1 MEKTNNLQRG
11 SLYRMQNGLPVTG
24 RPKVFYCAPGSS
36 LWDTERMA
44 LWELMEMS

>member
-1 MEKTNNLQRG
+1 MAISNNLQTA

-24 RPKVFYCAPGSS
+24 RPKVFYCAAGSS